1 MLLPP
6 RAPHFDAALRDAREA
21 SPKGRAVAALVLAQP
36 PAGREREARLAL
48 AALVKDPQHDVR
60 FAAMAGLGRIGDET
74 VMTEIVAGIDDT
86 DPMVREAA
94 VIAVGRIG
102 GPTAHAALRRAAGS
116 EHGEVRFQVPPA
128 LLELCG
134 DEARADIVVMLADER
149 STVRANAVRA
159 LRELPQHPPTL
170 TRMRRLLDD
179 PDPEVRLETALTLA
193 EWGEAIAGPVLTKSL
208 DDSRMDDEVTF
219 AVLDAIGTLKHRE
232 AASACHQLATAMLR
246 SRRAKAAAAAALARL
261 GDPRG
266 APLLRGYLTGFRS
279 DLRDYVLAVIGA
291 LGLVELEPE
300 VLAFV
305 AKPRG
310 VELES
315 VAAALEGL
323 ADVSDRARDV
333 RDAVMDEGGELAKA
347 IADHRRE
354 ARALAREA
362 ANDAE

>member
-21 SPKGRAVAALVLAQP
+21 SPRGRAVAALVLAQP
-36 PAGREREARLAL
+36 PPGRERDARLAL
-48 AALVKDPQHDVR
+48 AALVKDDQHDVR

-74 VMTEIVAGIDDT
+74 VMTEIVAGIDDS

-134 DEARADIVVMLADER
+134 EEARAELVVMLADER

-159 LRELPQHPPTL
+159 LRELDEHPPTL
-170 TRMRRLLDD
+170 TRMRRMLEDAD
-179 PDPEVRLETALTLA
+179 AEVRLEAALTLA
-193 EWGEAIAGPVLTKSL
+193 EWGEVSAGPELAKSL
-208 DDSRMDDEVTF
+208 DNNRLDDELAF
-219 AVLDAIGTLKHRE
+219 AVLDAIGSLKYRE
-232 AASACHQLATAMLR
+232 GASACHQLATAMLR
-246 SRRAKAAAAAALARL
+246 SRSSKAAAAAALARL

-266 APLLRGYLTGFRS
+266 VPLLRGYLTSFRS
-279 DLRDYVLAVIGA
+279 DLRDYVLGVVGA

-300 VLAFV
+300 VLAFA
-305 AKPRG
+305 AKPKG

-315 VAAALEGL
+315 IAAALEGL
-323 ADVSDRARDV
+323 ADVSERSRNT
-333 RDAVMDEGGELAKA
+333 RDAVVSAGGELAKA
-347 IADHRRE
+347 ITEHQRARARE
-354 ARALAREA
+354 ARELE
-362 ANDAE
+362 NG

>member
-36 PAGREREARLAL
+36 PTGREREARLAL
-48 AALVKDPQHDVR
+48 AALVKDTEHDVR

-74 VMTEIVAGIDDT
+74 VMTEIIAGIDDA

-102 GPTAHAALRRAAGS
+102 GPNAHAALRRAAQS

-134 DEARADIVVMLADER
+134 EEARADVVVLLADER

-159 LRELPQHPPTL
+159 LREMPEHPPTL
-170 TRMRRLLDD
+170 TRMRRLLEDAD
-179 PDPEVRLETALTLA
+179 REVRIETALTLA
-193 EWGEAIAGPVLTKSL
+193 EWGEAAAGPELVRAL
-208 DDSRMDDEVTF
+208 DDSRMEDELTF
-219 AVLDAIGTLKHRE
+219 AVLDAIGRLKHRD
-232 AASACHQLATAMLR
+232 AIAACHQLATAMLR
-246 SRRAKAAAAAALARL
+246 SRPAKAAAAAALARL

-266 APLLRGYLTGFRS
+266 ATLLRGYLTGFRGE
-279 DLRDYVLAVIGA
+279 LRDYVLGVVGA
-291 LGLVELEPE
+291 LGLVELESE

-315 VAAALEGL
+315 IAAALEGL
-323 ADVSDRARDV
+323 ADVSERAARARD
-333 RDAVMDEGGELAKA
+333 AVLREGGELAKA
-347 IADHRRE
+347 ILEQRRD
-354 ARALAREA
+354 REHE
-362 ANDAE
+362 D